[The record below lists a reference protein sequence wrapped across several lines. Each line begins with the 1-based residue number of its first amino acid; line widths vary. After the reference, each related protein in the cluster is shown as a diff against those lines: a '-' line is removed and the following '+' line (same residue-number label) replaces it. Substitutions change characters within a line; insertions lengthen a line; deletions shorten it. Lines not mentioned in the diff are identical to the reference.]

1 MNGFGHKNNRCS
13 NGHFYFNNAIFHSIL
28 LLKMAASG
36 MSQQFAIIS
45 YGEQSAFL
53 IGGILIEI
61 LKYFPGF
68 RSEQT

>member
-1 MNGFGHKNNRCS
+1 
-13 NGHFYFNNAIFHSIL
+13 
-28 LLKMAASG
+28 MAASG
-36 MSQQFAIIS
+36 MLQQFAIIS

-68 RSEQT
+68 RSEQTWKKVVASIFYVLI